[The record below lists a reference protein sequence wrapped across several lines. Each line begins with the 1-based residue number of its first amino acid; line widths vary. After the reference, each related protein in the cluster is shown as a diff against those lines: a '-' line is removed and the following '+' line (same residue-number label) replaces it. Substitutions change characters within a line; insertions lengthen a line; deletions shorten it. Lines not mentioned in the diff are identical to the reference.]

1 MKVNWEKVWDKIW
14 EIAPWVWSLLWV
26 LIFTIGS
33 TALLA
38 TVIRWLLS
46 ALGVI

>member
-1 MKVNWEKVWDKIW
+1 MKVNWKMLWDKIW
-14 EIAPWVWSLLWV
+14 DVVPWVWGTLWLL
-26 LIFTIGS
+26 IITIGS

-46 ALGVI
+46 SLGVI